1 MNPVLSIILIVAS
14 FLMGHFSLN
23 SEPRHFCYFD
33 SHQSLDYTSSEKT
46 YGMVCRYG
54 IPVDF
59 PPPHRKC
66 FGCNETM
73 LSAMGLKEANL
84 QMEHQP

>member
-1 MNPVLSIILIVAS
+1 MNPVLSIILIVVS
-14 FLMGHFSLN
+14 FLMGYSSPHN
-23 SEPRHFCYFD
+23 EPGHFCYFD
-33 SHQSLDYTSSEKT
+33 SHQSVNYTSSGKT

-54 IPVDF
+54 IPVEF
-59 PPPHRKC
+59 PHPKRKC
-66 FGCNETM
+66 RACKETM